1 MIGVNAVESDYLK
14 HMMEMDVGALR
25 DTMDRYGQDVWNYG
39 FFLTKNRDLADD
51 IAQDVFIKAYYR
63 IGSYRGQSSFKTW
76 LLTIT
81 RNTAFSYRRSAFLRK
96 VRLLPSVEVSGTA
109 RSAESEYLD
118 AHFTDEIW
126 EIIMALPVRYREV
139 LVLDIR
145 YGLTDEEMA
154 ALLGIAHGTVKS
166 RLHRARSKVQQQ
178 L

>member
-1 MIGVNAVESDYLK
+1 MNAVESDYLK
-14 HMMEMDVGALR
+14 HVMEMDAGALR
-25 DTMDRYGQDVWNYG
+25 DTMDRYGQDVWNYA
-39 FFLTKNRDLADD
+39 FFLTGARDLADD

-76 LLTIT
+76 LLAIT

-96 VRLLPSVEVSGTA
+96 VKLLPHAAETGTA
-109 RSAESEYLD
+109 ASAENEYLD
-118 AHFTDEIW
+118 AHYTDEIW
-126 EIIMALPVRYREV
+126 DIIMALPARYREV

-145 YGLTDEEMA
+145 YGLTGEEIA

-166 RLHRARSKVQQQ
+166 RLHRARAKVQRQ